1 MRGRTVTL
9 RLLTLTPPAAWSFSP
24 LPARLPAPSAPQF
37 AIRTAIVQSTFLAV
51 ALSLVWCAPV
61 RGQPPRLVDR
71 APAPVIAAGDVTAD
85 SAVLWVQTER
95 AGTVVLELAAPEG
108 SGEPPQRFQTEVA
121 GESDFTAKIRVD
133 GLEPGTLQ
141 RWRAAVLSKPML
153 RPDQTPTHPDAT
165 VERHPMPSARPLESK
180 ADSDLAVGPDPNGTA
195 DEVVGEQAL
204 GTFRTAPDAYAAAPV
219 RLAWGADLGGQ
230 NVCRDA
236 EKGFEIFDAI
246 RESLPDLFVGG
257 GNMIYADDLC
267 DAVGRYGNPQ
277 IPASFGKAT
286 DLDGFRAHWRY
297 SRADPGLRRLLAS
310 TAYYAMWDDHEVLG
324 DAGPLHDTRDEP
336 PYRAG
341 EHLLPLG
348 LSAMLEQNPVR
359 EDPLTP
365 KRLYRRVRWGQHL
378 ELLLLDTRQYRDAN
392 SAPDSPGQ
400 PKTLLGREQLTWLKQ
415 QLADSDATWV
425 VVASSVPLS
434 IPTGWPGEG
443 GSDGWANLDGQAGFE
458 QELRGILKHAAAN
471 DRHKLLF
478 ISADVQFGTAFRYQP
493 FPERPEF
500 VVHEL
505 VAGPLSAGVNSTS
518 EFDSDLGAE
527 RLFQHAPASRD
538 AVTDYAE
545 GRTWFSFGELRIDV
559 AGELTATLRGVD
571 GEPLYTLRLTPA
583 SATRIAGWTP
593 TACSGARMLQH
604 SP

>member
-1 MRGRTVTL
+1 MGRTACLV
-9 RLLTLTPPAAWSFSP
+9 
-24 LPARLPAPSAPQF
+24 
-37 AIRTAIVQSTFLAV
+37 V
-51 ALSLVWCAPV
+51 ALALSWVAAVRAQSPV
-61 RGQPPRLVDR
+61 LLDR
-71 APAPVIAAGDVTAD
+71 APAPVIAAGDVTAE
-85 SAVLWVQTER
+85 SAVLWVQAER

-108 SGEPPQRFQTEVA
+108 SGEPPQRFQTEVS
-121 GESDFTAKIRVD
+121 GDSDFTAKIQVD
-133 GLEPGTLQ
+133 GLESGSVQ
-141 RWRAAVLSKPML
+141 RWRAAVLSKPEMPL
-153 RPDQTPTHPDAT
+153 EQAPNPPDAT
-165 VERHPMPSARPLESK
+165 VGQQAIPPAGPLDAQSESESE
-180 ADSDLAVGPDPNGTA
+180 ADSDLTAGRAPDDPA

-246 RESLPDLFVGG
+246 RASTPDLFIGG
-257 GNMIYADDLC
+257 GDMIYADDLC
-267 DAVGRYGNPQ
+267 DAVGHYGNPQ
-277 IPASFGKAT
+277 IPASFGQAT

-310 TAYYAMWDDHEVLG
+310 TAYFAIWDDHEVLN
-324 DAGPLHDTRDEP
+324 DVGPLHDTRDEP

-348 LSAMLEQNPVR
+348 LTAMLEQNPVG

-365 KRLYRRVRWGQHL
+365 KRLYRSIRWGQHL

-415 QLADSDATWV
+415 RLAGSDATWV

-434 IPTGWPGEG
+434 IPTGWPPEG
-443 GSDGWANLDGQAGFE
+443 GRDGWANLDGQGGFE
-458 QELRGILKHAAAN
+458 QELRGILEHAAAN
-471 DRHKLLF
+471 GRHRLLF
-478 ISADVQFGTAFRYQP
+478 IGADAHFGAAFRYQP

-500 VVHEL
+500 AVHE
-505 VAGPLSAGVNSTS
+505 VIAGPLSAGINSTS
-518 EFDSDLGAE
+518 EFDPDLGAE
-527 RLFQHAPASRD
+527 RLFLHAPESRD

-545 GRTWFSFGELRIDV
+545 ARKWFSFGELRIDA

-583 SATRIAGWTP
+583 SATRIAGWMT
-593 TACSGARMLQH
+593 TACSEARMLQH
-604 SP
+604 SSECGAN

>member
-1 MRGRTVTL
+1 MCAQSPD
-9 RLLTLTPPAAWSFSP
+9 LL
-24 LPARLPAPSAPQF
+24 
-37 AIRTAIVQSTFLAV
+37 
-51 ALSLVWCAPV
+51 
-61 RGQPPRLVDR
+61 DR

-85 SAVLWVQTER
+85 SAVLWVQAER
-95 AGTVVLELAAPEG
+95 AGTVVVELAAPEG

-121 GESDFTAKIRVD
+121 AESDFTAKIKVD
-133 GLEPGTLQ
+133 GLEPGSVQ
-141 RWRAAVLSKPML
+141 RWRAAVLSKPEM
-153 RPDQTPTHPDAT
+153 RPDQAPNNPDAT
-165 VERHPMPSARPLESK
+165 VEQQRDPLRGAARRRIE
-180 ADSDLAVGPDPNGTA
+180 ADSDLAVGSAPDEAA

-246 RESLPDLFVGG
+246 RDSMPDLFVGG
-257 GNMIYADDLC
+257 GDMIYADDLC

-310 TAYYAMWDDHEVLG
+310 TAYYAIWDDHEVLN
-324 DAGPLHDTRDEP
+324 DVGPLHDTRDEP

-348 LSAMLEQNPVR
+348 LSAMLEQNPVG

-365 KRLYRRVRWGQHL
+365 KRLYRSVRWGQHL

-415 QLADSDATWV
+415 RLADSDATWV

-434 IPTGWPGEG
+434 IPTGWPPEG
-443 GSDGWANLDGQAGFE
+443 GRDGWANLDGQGGFE
-458 QELRGILKHAAAN
+458 HELRGILEHAAAN
-471 DRHKLLF
+471 GRHKLLF
-478 ISADVQFGTAFRYQP
+478 ISADAHFGAAFRYQP

-505 VAGPLSAGVNSTS
+505 VAGPLERRRQQHR
-518 EFDSDLGAE
+518 EFDPDLGAE

-545 GRTWFSFGELRIDV
+545 ARKWFSFGELRIDA

-583 SATRIAGWTP
+583 SATRIAGWMT

-604 SP
+604 NPQCGAN